1 MLCGTLPAIG
11 GVRPAS
17 QFKMALTDPLSGRS
31 IDWTYSSSSLEIVS

>member
-17 QFKMALTDPLSGRS
+17 QFKMALTDPPVRPFDRLD
-31 IDWTYSSSSLEIVS
+31 IFKLVA